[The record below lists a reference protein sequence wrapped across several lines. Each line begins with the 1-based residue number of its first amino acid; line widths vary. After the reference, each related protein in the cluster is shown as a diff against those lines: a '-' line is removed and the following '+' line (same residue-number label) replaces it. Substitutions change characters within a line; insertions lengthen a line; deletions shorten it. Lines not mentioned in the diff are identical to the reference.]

1 MEIPL
6 FPLRTVLFP
15 GMGLPL
21 QVFEPRYQAMLRD
34 LGQYGGVFG
43 VLLIREGEE
52 VGGGAV
58 PYDTG
63 TTATVVDV
71 REGEGGR
78 YHLNARGLRRFRLL
92 RMLPPRPY
100 PFGDVQDIDDD
111 DSTAAGDP
119 AVAPLVDEI
128 RAAFPEYVQL
138 ALSLTGQ
145 WARGMP
151 LPSRPHALVNAL
163 APWLQA
169 PEEEKQRL
177 IEAVDSPARLAIL
190 RDLLDRL
197 LEVTRDQA
205 IEYRR
210 HKYDGFGAAN

>member
-15 GMGLPL
+15 GMALPL
-21 QVFEPRYQAMLRD
+21 QIFEPRYRTMLRD
-34 LGQYGGVFG
+34 LGESGGVFG

-58 PYDTG
+58 PYDVG
-63 TTATVVDV
+63 TTAAAEDI
-71 REGEGGR
+71 REVTDGR
-78 YHLNARGLRRFRLL
+78 YLLNARGLRRFRVV

-100 PFGDVQDIDDD
+100 PYGEVEYIDDD
-111 DSTAAGDP
+111 DEAASADP
-119 AVAPLVDEI
+119 GARAIVDEI
-128 RAAFPEYVQL
+128 HAAFPHYFRL

-145 WARGMP
+145 WARGAR

-177 IEAVDSPARLAIL
+177 IEALDARERLTLL
-190 RDLLDRL
+190 RDLVDRL
-197 LEVTRDQA
+197 LERTAAEVA
-205 IEYRR
+205 EYRR
-210 HKYDGFGAAN
+210 GKYAGFGASN